1 MSKWVRIL
9 MLVVATAV
17 TCSAK
22 AEPTDAKTRLT
33 EWLQSYCN
41 DYLDLQTARIK
52 KLNVDSK
59 TKTISI
65 YTNFIVGTLPFR
77 PDLVEQ
83 MQREAAAIVADDYPN
98 YRVVI

>member
-52 KLNVDSK
+52 K
-59 TKTISI
+59 
-65 YTNFIVGTLPFR
+65 
-77 PDLVEQ
+77 
-83 MQREAAAIVADDYPN
+83 
-98 YRVVI
+98 